1 MSNGFNADCGSLMI
15 LGRRMMGDAPTLNV
29 ASMFAYGPEG
39 DMRFASSERGRQLR
53 RPYFMGKTPPA

>member
-1 MSNGFNADCGSLMI
+1 MSGL
-15 LGRRMMGDAPTLNV
+15 APTTVVPNV